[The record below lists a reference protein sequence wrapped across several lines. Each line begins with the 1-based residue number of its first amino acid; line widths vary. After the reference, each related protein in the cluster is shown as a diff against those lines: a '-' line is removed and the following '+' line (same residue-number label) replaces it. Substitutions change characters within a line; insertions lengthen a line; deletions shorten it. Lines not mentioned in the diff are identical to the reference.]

1 MTENKQRAVGGRGDG
16 GAALCLQAHLQLP
29 VSAHVR
35 SGLQFHP
42 LITAAASDHKILIQQ
57 VKMISI
63 QIGSGVIIG
72 LNLLQDILLRSLGK
86 RNGLMELLVEGIVS
100 DRQDTELGQTVQI
113 GLQILRFQIQQTLR
127 LRVIF
132 SDRTGTAV
140 VVIE

>member
-72 LNLLQDILLRSLGK
+72 LNLLQDVLLIINLICEASFRSHPQAAQPRQRCPVPQLRAAFRIPRRFVCFVPHILHC
-86 RNGLMELLVEGIVS
+86 EH
-100 DRQDTELGQTVQI
+100 
-113 GLQILRFQIQQTLR
+113 F
-127 LRVIF
+127 
-132 SDRTGTAV
+132 
-140 VVIE
+140 